1 MEQWQLSFYRFLTKY
16 LEHSSCTDAVLMPFR
31 SVLCSFQGSPSEDR
45 NFRSDV
51 DDIETE
57 EASFSG
63 QDDSDLI
70 DILEW
75 AKVQKKLSP
84 WMYLDMIS
92 KLFFMRI
99 CTLTLTVIKFPT
111 FLGKQSWI
119 IADNK

>member
-1 MEQWQLSFYRFLTKY
+1 MIFLAFVAGFFFLEQWQLSFYLFLAKH
-16 LEHSSCTDAVLMPFR
+16 LEHIRCTDAVLMPFR

-75 AKVQKKLSP
+75 AKVQKKL
-84 WMYLDMIS
+84 L
-92 KLFFMRI
+92 LLG
-99 CTLTLTVIKFPT
+99 CT
-111 FLGKQSWI
+111 
-119 IADNK
+119 